1 MTGWDYS
8 ETERLLSERAEAI
21 AKQREERL
29 RTAAERDIAAR
40 IALRCVQAL
49 AVPMRQHHRRVVG
62 STSLTHGRG

>member
-1 MTGWDYS
+1 MRALLTGWDYS

-49 AVPMRQHHRRVVG
+49 AVACGNTIAVLLVQQA
-62 STSLTHGRG
+62 